1 MSIFSPRWI
10 LVLRPVGGLTSPIMG
25 WHPLLFDPQEP
36 SYTCADREVLLDL
49 RNGYLISV
57 LWQNSALASN
67 LVLGVSG

>member
-1 MSIFSPRWI
+1 MDSSAEACGRLDITYYGMASP
-10 LVLRPVGGLTSPIMG
+10 P
-25 WHPLLFDPQEP
+25 FDPQEP
-36 SYTCADREVLLDL
+36 SYTCTDREVLLDL